1 MVKIAIAS
9 GKGGTGKSTIST
21 NLAYILSLTLKNVA
35 IIDCDVEEPNCH
47 IFLNPKI
54 SSTEKQYLTVP
65 VIDNDLCTGCGKCA
79 EICEFNS
86 IAVVKKKAIIFA
98 ELCHGCGGCELV
110 CPQNAVSQGKRELG
124 EVEIGSSENLG
135 FIHGKARIGEAMS
148 PPLIKAAKKKGESFS
163 IQIIDC
169 PPGTSC
175 PVINAINESDFVI
188 MVTEP
193 TPFGLYDLKLAVDVV
208 KKMGKQCGIVINR
221 SGENDFLTENYAK
234 EENIPVLTKIP
245 EDRRIAELY
254 SKGKLIAKELPE
266 YLEAF
271 NPLIEIVKGV
281 IK

>member
-21 NLAYILSLTLKNVA
+21 NLAYILSLTCKDVA

-47 IFLNPKI
+47 IFLNPEI
-54 SSTEKQYLTVP
+54 TSTEKHFLDVP
-65 VIDNDLCTGCGKCA
+65 LIDNDLCIGCGKCA

-86 IAVVKKKAIIFA
+86 LAIVKKKAIIFS

-110 CPQNAVSQGKRELG
+110 CPQNAISKGKRELG
-124 EVEIGSSENLG
+124 EVEVGTAEKLT
-135 FIHGKARIGEAMS
+135 FIHGKSRIGEAMS
-148 PPLIKAAKKKGESFS
+148 PPLIKAAKKKAENFD

-175 PVINAINESDFVI
+175 PVINAVSNSDFVI

-193 TPFGLYDLKLAVDVV
+193 TPFGLYDLKLAVNVV
-208 KKMGKQCGIVINR
+208 KKLNKKCGIVINR
-221 SGENDFLTENYAK
+221 AGENDFLTENYAK
-234 EENIPVLTKIP
+234 EENIPILTKIP
-245 EDRRIAELY
+245 EDRRIAEVY
-254 SKGKLIAKELPE
+254 SKGKLIIKELPE
-266 YLEAF
+266 YQEAF
-271 NPLIEIVKGV
+271 TPLVEAVKGV